1 MIMKKLIVTLTIIV
15 SLCTANLSVG
25 AERYVM
31 LKVNATTTTQTLTLA
46 ANEVAEIITL
56 WMAKQSSGGPPNNY
70 SLNWTVGSDPYSI
83 PHSGGGAAY
92 NGAPA
97 LPSES
102 TMAYKPFFICGPSTI
117 TLKGLA
123 ETPSGGV
130 MPNFCV
136 IRILP
141 TPNIGGVGQ

>member
-1 MIMKKLIVTLTIIV
+1 MKKLIVTLTIIV

-56 WMAKQSSGGPPNNY
+56 WIAKQSSVGGPPNNY
-70 SLNWTVGSDPYSI
+70 SLNWTVGSDVYSI
-83 PHSGGGAAY
+83 PGTSSSAVP
-92 NGAPA
+92 NVTPV
-97 LPSES
+97 LPSPHS
-102 TMAYKPFFICGPSTI
+102 QAYKPFFICGPSTI
-117 TLKGLA
+117 TLKGFVEA
-123 ETPSGGV
+123 STFR
-130 MPNFCV
+130 PNFCV